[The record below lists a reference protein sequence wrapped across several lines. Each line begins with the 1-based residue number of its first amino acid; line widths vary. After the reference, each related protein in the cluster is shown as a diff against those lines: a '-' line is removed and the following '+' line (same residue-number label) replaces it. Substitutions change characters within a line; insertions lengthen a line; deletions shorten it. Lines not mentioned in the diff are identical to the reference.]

1 MTVYITEKF
10 RERLLKNNIDVDV
23 FKEMFGDFKDGPPLG
38 SKYFGKDVG
47 YEAPLVAGKSFVLK
61 HVHMIPQTD
70 QDALERWN
78 QAYKSRSQK
87 TSDRALVYVTNALGD
102 HLLLW
107 MLEEPLAHK
116 IAKMREPADAQ
127 LMQAFALIAAEFLR
141 DGSIIS

>member
-1 MTVYITEKF
+1 
-10 RERLLKNNIDVDV
+10 
-23 FKEMFGDFKDGPPLG
+23 EMFADFKAGPPLG

-61 HVHMIPQTD
+61 HVHMIPRTD
-70 QDALERWN
+70 PVALERWN
-78 QAYKSRSQK
+78 EAYKSRSQK
-87 TSDRALVYVTNALGD
+87 TSDRALVYVTNAVGD

-116 IAKMREPADAQ
+116 IAKMRDPADVQ
-127 LMQAFALIAAEFLR
+127 LMQAFALIAADFLR